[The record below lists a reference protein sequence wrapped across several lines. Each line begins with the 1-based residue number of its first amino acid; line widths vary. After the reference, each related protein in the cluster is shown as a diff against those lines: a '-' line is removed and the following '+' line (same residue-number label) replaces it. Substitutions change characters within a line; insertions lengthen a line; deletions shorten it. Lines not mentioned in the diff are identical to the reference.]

1 MRPRALIPEM
11 GEEAFFCTVI
21 FRLWGQDRR
30 VACLRRCL
38 EDAGGML
45 GGFAVLQKKGGNLC
59 HPATWHYKFERNGD
73 FGTGRLRGFTVTP
86 AVKPV
91 VSHSRDKSGQQVY
104 PICNAHM
111 ST

>member
-45 GGFAVLQKKGGNLC
+45 GGFAVLQKKGVNLC
-59 HPATWHYKFERNGD
+59 HPATWHYRFERIWN
-73 FGTGRLRGFTVTP
+73 FVTGCLREFDVNSTV
-86 AVKPV
+86 KSV